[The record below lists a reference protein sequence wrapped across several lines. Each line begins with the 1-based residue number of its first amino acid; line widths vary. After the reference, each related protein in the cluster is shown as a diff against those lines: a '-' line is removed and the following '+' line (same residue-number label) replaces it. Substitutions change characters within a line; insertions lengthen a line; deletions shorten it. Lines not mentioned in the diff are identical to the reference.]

1 MEISSN
7 LVALSR
13 NTNFNSKTCNFRD
26 VVLTQMELLPPVQL
40 LASLPHTPPAT
51 PIPTPGQQP
60 AVGIPAGT
68 AVVSAAVPQN
78 LSNNGNS
85 ANNSRN
91 SQNLSVT
98 NLNLTNSSN
107 SQIIINPTTNQ
118 NPGNNG
124 QQPISTGNS
133 SKFDIEGRYWVKPL
147 FLKVLRK
154 VNGVNPT
161 QVVFSYREVNI
172 NFLILN
178 IGL

>member
-1 MEISSN
+1 
-7 LVALSR
+7 
-13 NTNFNSKTCNFRD
+13 
-26 VVLTQMELLPPVQL
+26 MELLPPVQL

-60 AVGIPAGT
+60 TYPVGT
-68 AVVSAAVPQN
+68 AVVSTAVVPQN
-78 LSNNGNS
+78 LSNDGNS

-91 SQNLSVT
+91 SQNSSLT

-107 SQIIINPTTNQ
+107 SQIMINPTTNQ

-161 QVVFSYREVNI
+161 QVVFSYREVNM

-178 IGL
+178 VGFR

>member
-1 MEISSN
+1 
-7 LVALSR
+7 
-13 NTNFNSKTCNFRD
+13 
-26 VVLTQMELLPPVQL
+26 MELLPPVQL

-98 NLNLTNSSN
+98 NPNLTNSSN
-107 SQIIINPTTNQ
+107 SQIVIPTTNQ
-118 NPGNNG
+118 NSGNNG

-172 NFLILN
+172 DFLIHYRFFVLFFSWVK
-178 IGL
+178 I

>member
-1 MEISSN
+1 
-7 LVALSR
+7 
-13 NTNFNSKTCNFRD
+13 
-26 VVLTQMELLPPVQL
+26 MELLPPVQL

-60 AVGIPAGT
+60 SVGT
-68 AVVSAAVPQN
+68 AVVSAAVVPQN
-78 LSNNGNS
+78 LSNDGNS

-91 SQNLSVT
+91 SQNLSVS

-107 SQIIINPTTNQ
+107 SQIVIPTTNQ
-118 NPGNNG
+118 NSGNNG

-172 NFLILN
+172 DFLIHFRF
-178 IGL
+178 

>member
-1 MEISSN
+1 MLKCSKITVCN
-7 LVALSR
+7 L
-13 NTNFNSKTCNFRD
+13 KTCNFRD

-40 LASLPHTPPAT
+40 LASLPHTPT
-51 PIPTPGQQP
+51 SGQQP
-60 AVGIPAGT
+60 AVGIPAGA

-161 QVVFSYREVNI
+161 QVVFSYREVII

-178 IGL
+178 VGF

>member
-1 MEISSN
+1 MLKCSKIT
-7 LVALSR
+7 VC
-13 NTNFNSKTCNFRD
+13 NSKTCNFRD

-51 PIPTPGQQP
+51 PIPTLVQQP
-60 AVGIPAGT
+60 PVGIPAGT
-68 AVVSAAVPQN
+68 AVVSAAVVPQN
-78 LSNNGNS
+78 LSNDGNS

-91 SQNLSVT
+91 SQNLSVS

-107 SQIIINPTTNQ
+107 SQIVIPTTNQ
-118 NPGNNG
+118 NSGNNG

-172 NFLILN
+172 DFLIHYRF
-178 IGL
+178 